1 MGNGIGVRMTPL
13 SGRGWRWGVLLSV
26 TTNSLA
32 LSAQEPS
39 LIDIPPPSAT
49 LEDRKFS
56 MIRGIR
62 ELADGRLLVSDA
74 LERSLYV
81 VDFAT
86 QSVNRIGRTGDG
98 PNEYQAPGH
107 LYAVGSDSTLLTDE
121 TTQRVFLAVGDSI
134 VRTLAAASLAPA
146 IARGAPEGYWGADRF
161 GRILVVEGFA
171 YAPRVIP
178 MSRVYADSVRFLLT
192 ENIFADQEVDLHTV
206 AEVGGQG
213 RLGVDRN
220 RQRGGLLYHTSPL
233 AAEGQA
239 WLFQDGWMAVA
250 YPDPYRVD
258 WRSPDGRWI
267 RGPALP
273 FTLVA
278 VNRSEQCFAL
288 ARHHRSQDGGCLP
301 EASPG
306 WPDHVPPFLMQVP
319 WVAPGGIALRA
330 APDGSLVIHRSPTAE
345 APENRYDVVNRHG
358 ELEAVIRMSADHT
371 IIGIGRSSIFI
382 VHEDKMDLLTLS
394 RHPWPVP

>member
-250 YPDPYRVD
+250 YPDRIGWIGAHPMDDGYAVRPFHSHLS
-258 WRSPDGRWI
+258 RS
-267 RGPALP
+267 
-273 FTLVA
+273 
-278 VNRSEQCFAL
+278 
-288 ARHHRSQDGGCLP
+288 
-301 EASPG
+301 
-306 WPDHVPPFLMQVP
+306 
-319 WVAPGGIALRA
+319 
-330 APDGSLVIHRSPTAE
+330 
-345 APENRYDVVNRHG
+345 
-358 ELEAVIRMSADHT
+358 
-371 IIGIGRSSIFI
+371 IGRSSASLWRGTTGHKT
-382 VHEDKMDLLTLS
+382 VAVYRRRHLDGLTMFRLS
-394 RHPWPVP
+394 